1 MNSDSGKLKS
11 IFSSHIY
18 PDTSNANYTL
28 LSDISDLTPAQFAC
42 SSRVCAGFHAQFD
55 NTQEMETIYFQCA
68 STCLIMRLI
77 CHNKR
82 LPIPL
87 ARILSSRLST
97 QETVNGCERREIK
110 VFPAG
115 SCLIL
120 HVVSVILSIPR
131 SSRCAVAPALYIC
144 SGTNEAC
151 NVRMVL
157 HKAGNKYTLS

>member
-1 MNSDSGKLKS
+1 M
-11 IFSSHIY
+11 H
-18 PDTSNANYTL
+18 
-28 LSDISDLTPAQFAC
+28 
-42 SSRVCAGFHAQFD
+42 
-55 NTQEMETIYFQCA
+55 
-68 STCLIMRLI
+68 LI

-82 LPIPL
+82 LPVPL
-87 ARILSSRLST
+87 ARIFSSRLST
-97 QETVNGCERREIK
+97 QEILNRCKWREIK

-131 SSRCAVAPALYIC
+131 SSRCAVAPSLYIC